1 MGTKFD
7 SRGPAYV
14 ALHRRGER
22 GMALAT
28 VMMLV
33 LLVAVVSASL
43 LAMVASEG
51 GIAGSDL
58 QRTRTFYAAQAGI
71 EKMTNGFSALFT
83 RTSNP
88 ATTDLNAVAADYPTE
103 LYTEGFDFSQ
113 QFIQQGTRR
122 NVVIPN
128 GSFAGLNASVVPYT
142 LTSTVKLRN
151 TGTEVS
157 LQRNINNYL
166 IPIFQFGLFSD
177 EDLELHPG
185 APFYFNG
192 RVHANGNLYL
202 NGDVTFLSKVTTA
215 NEVVTS
221 VLRNGVARVP
231 DVKFNISNTL
241 AKLTLGSVMADS
253 ADANSKGGPNFPTAL
268 QQGGRG
274 NFPGHAMGIPNP
286 DWDTNSVAAANGTNN
301 QFGGQLLTRTTGA
314 KPLLLPF
321 QLGGAPTRELI
332 KRQLPNE
339 ATANP
344 VLSQSRYHTK
354 ATIRILLDDEGAS
367 ATDASA
373 ILSTRG
379 VLLSSFVPS
388 RLGAG
393 TTTAL
398 TRFGDDGTAV
408 AFDVSNPVRQKLD
421 ALPAASPSPSPTPRL
436 QDATTVRGVQA
447 TPVYNT
453 AGTPSSGVNIP
464 QGAGLTGRILIEIVK
479 PDGTTVD
486 VTQQIL
492 SMGVTEGEP
501 NGIVYMQRPLWASY
515 VQGSRDRNIANN
527 INLVYLTD
535 WTSTSPTHETRA
547 AVDGEISA
555 AAFNRDTTYGHF
567 TTADNSF
574 DDDAHILTS
583 PFLPTSNPVREAF
596 PCGANPVPST
606 CVNRIVPIN
615 LYNVREGAITDS
627 LLVDAV
633 YERGIT
639 SVVELNMRNL
649 ARWVVG
655 TFDGNLLSGTP
666 AVSSNIASPDGY
678 IIYVSDRR
686 GDKVRAQGGINTTN
700 GIVDNEDIY
709 GNNGADGAGCST
721 SQDQNGCELGE
732 DVNGD
737 GILRKDLTE
746 LPVPTVFSSGTDI
759 NTRADAVASWSNPNN
774 YFHRALRLFNGEN
787 LQVTGPRDALTT
799 THGITVATENMVY
812 IWGNYNTTGIT
823 AQPTGGATLNDGTYT
838 GGQVPASIVAD
849 AFFPLSKTWFDSS
862 SAMYPQG
869 GGLRPADAGLTLITQ
884 GTAVRSGI
892 IAGNNLSALAGDPSA
907 GNVSPNDERRLSGGL
922 HNYPRFLENWGNQRW
937 NFVGSLI
944 PLYRSTQA
952 LGPYQA
958 DGAIYGAPIRNW
970 AFDITFT
977 DPARLPP
984 GTPLFQFI
992 EPTGFRQIY

>member
-1 MGTKFD
+1 
-7 SRGPAYV
+7 
-14 ALHRRGER
+14 
-22 GMALAT
+22 MALAT

-43 LAMVASEG
+43 LATVASEG

-88 ATTDLNAVAADYPTE
+88 LTSDLNSVAADYPTE
-103 LYTEGFDFSQ
+103 LYAEGFDFSQ
-113 QFIQQGTRR
+113 QFIQQGARR
-122 NVVIPN
+122 NVVIPS
-128 GSFAGLNASVVPYT
+128 GSFAGLNASVIPYT
-142 LTSTVKLRN
+142 LTSTVKLRG
-151 TGTEVS
+151 TGTEVG

-221 VLRNGVARVP
+221 LLRNGVARTP
-231 DVKFNISNTL
+231 SVKFNINNTVVP
-241 AKLTLGSVMADS
+241 LTLGSVTD
-253 ADANSKGGPNFPTAL
+253 GPNLPAA
-268 QQGGRG
+268 QQIGGRG
-274 NFPGHAMGIPNP
+274 VFPGSPAGTANST
-286 DWDTNSVAAANGTNN
+286 WETTSVAAVNGNAN

-332 KRQLPNE
+332 KRQVPGE
-339 ATANP
+339 ATSNS

-354 ATIRILLDDEGAS
+354 ASIRILLDDES
-367 ATDASA
+367 AAGSDVSA
-373 ILSTRG
+373 IPAGRG
-379 VLLSSFVPS
+379 VLLSTFVPS
-388 RLGAG
+388 RLGTG
-393 TTTAL
+393 NTTAL
-398 TRFGDDGTAV
+398 TRFSDDGTPV
-408 AFDVSNPVRQKLD
+408 AADVASPVRQKLD
-421 ALPAASPSPSPTPRL
+421 AVPTASPSPAPTPRF
-436 QDATTVRGVQA
+436 QTATTVRGVQA

-453 AGTPSSGVNIP
+453 SDTPSSGVSIP
-464 QGAGLTGRILIEIVK
+464 QGAGITGRILIEVVK

-486 VTQQIL
+486 VTQAVL

-501 NGIVYMQRPLWASY
+501 NGIVYLQRPLWASF
-515 VQGSRDRNIANN
+515 VQGSRDRNVANN
-527 INLVYLTD
+527 INLIYLTD
-535 WTSTSPTHETRA
+535 WTSTSPTHDTRA
-547 AVDGEISA
+547 VIDGEASA
-555 AAFNRDTTYGHF
+555 TAFNRDATYGYF
-567 TTADNSF
+567 TTLDNSF
-574 DDDAHILTS
+574 DDDAHVATS
-583 PFLPTSNPVREAF
+583 PFLPTGGPVREAF
-596 PCGANPVPST
+596 PCGANPVPSD
-606 CVNRIVPIN
+606 CVNRIVPVN
-615 LYNVREGAITDS
+615 LYNVREGAINDS
-627 LLVDAV
+627 LLTDAV

-639 SVVELNMRNL
+639 SIVELNMGNL
-649 ARWVVG
+649 ARWLVG
-655 TFDGNLLSGTP
+655 TYDTSLLAGTQ
-666 AVSSNIASPDGY
+666 AVSSNINSPDGF
-678 IIYVSDRR
+678 IVYVSDRR
-686 GDKVRAQGGINTTN
+686 GDKIRNQNGVNTTN

-709 GNNGADGAGCST
+709 GDNGSDGSACSNT
-721 SQDQNGCELGE
+721 QDQGGCERGE

-746 LPVPTVFSSGTDI
+746 LPTPAFFGSSTDI
-759 NTRADAVASWSNPNN
+759 NARAESVASWANPSN
-774 YFHRALRLFNGEN
+774 YFHRAVRLFNGEN
-787 LQVTGPRDALTT
+787 LQVTGPRDSLTT
-799 THGITVATENMVY
+799 TRGITVATENMVY
-812 IWGNYNTTGIT
+812 IWGNYNTTGISS
-823 AQPTGGATLNDGTYT
+823 QPTGGATLNDGGYT

-862 SAMYPQG
+862 SAMYPLG
-869 GGLRPADAGLTLITQ
+869 GSRRPADAGLTLITQ
-884 GTAVRSGI
+884 GTSVRAGI

-907 GNVSPNDERRLSGGL
+907 GNDSPNDERRLSGGL
-922 HNYPRFLENWGNQRW
+922 HNYPRFLEDWGNQRW

-952 LGPYQA
+952 VGPYQA
-958 DGAIYGAPIRNW
+958 DTAIYGAPIRNW

-984 GTPLFQFI
+984 GTPLFQYI
-992 EPTGFRQIY
+992 EPTGFRQLFN

>member
-1 MGTKFD
+1 
-7 SRGPAYV
+7 
-14 ALHRRGER
+14 
-22 GMALAT
+22 MALAT
-28 VMMLV
+28 VMLIV

-43 LAMVASEG
+43 LATVSSEG

-58 QRTRTFYAAQAGI
+58 QRTRTFYASQAGI

-88 ATTDLNAVAADYPTE
+88 SASDLGAVAADYPTE
-103 LYTEGFDFSQ
+103 LYNEGFDFSQ
-113 QFIQQGTRR
+113 QFIQQGARR
-122 NVVIPN
+122 NVVIPS

-142 LTSTVKLRN
+142 LTSTVKLRG

-221 VLRNGVARVP
+221 VLRNGAQRTP

-241 AKLTLGSVMADS
+241 AKLTLGSVMADP
-253 ADANSKGGPNFPTAL
+253 ADTNAKGGPNLPAS
-268 QQGGRG
+268 QQTGGRG
-274 NFPGHAMGIPNP
+274 VFPGHPSGVANPN
-286 DWDTNSVAAANGTNN
+286 WETTSVAAADGTDN

-321 QLGGAPTRELI
+321 QLGGAPTREVI
-332 KRQLPNE
+332 KRRPPGE
-339 ATANP
+339 SATNP

-354 ATIRILLDDEGAS
+354 ASVRILLDDEGAS

-373 ILSTRG
+373 IPSTRG

-388 RLGAG
+388 ALGAG
-393 TTTAL
+393 ATNAL
-398 TRFGDDGTAV
+398 TRFTDDGGAV
-408 AFDVSNPVRQKLD
+408 AADVASPVRQKLD
-421 ALPAASPSPSPTPRL
+421 AVPSASPSPTPTPRF
-436 QDATTVRGVQA
+436 QTAATVRGVQS

-453 AGTPSSGVNIP
+453 AGTPSSGVSIP

-486 VTQQIL
+486 VTQTIL

-501 NGIVYMQRPLWASY
+501 NGIVYLQRPLWASF
-515 VQGSRDRNIANN
+515 VQGGRDRNAANN
-527 INLVYLTD
+527 INLAYLTD
-535 WTSTSPTHETRA
+535 WTSASLTATHETRA
-547 AVDGEISA
+547 VIDGEINT
-555 AAFNRDTTYGHF
+555 AAFNRDATYGYF

-574 DDDAHILTS
+574 DDDAHAATA
-583 PFLPTSNPVREAF
+583 PFLPTAGPVREAY

-615 LYNVREGAITDS
+615 LYNVREGAVNDA

-639 SVVELNMRNL
+639 NVVELNMRNL
-649 ARWVVG
+649 VRWLAG
-655 TFDGNLLSGTP
+655 TYDAALLAGTQ
-666 AVSSNIASPDGY
+666 AVSSNINSPDGY
-678 IIYVSDRR
+678 IVYVSDRR
-686 GDKVRAQGGINTTN
+686 GDKVRNEGGVNTTN

-709 GNNGADGAGCST
+709 GNDGVDGAACSST
-721 SQDQNGCELGE
+721 QDQNGCEMGE

-737 GILRKDLTE
+737 GVLRKDLTE
-746 LPVPTVFSSGTDI
+746 LPVPAVFSSGTDI
-759 NTRADAVASWSNPNN
+759 NTRAEAVASWSNPSN
-774 YFHRALRLFNGEN
+774 YFRRALRLFDGEN
-787 LQVTGPRDALTT
+787 LQVTGPRDSLTT
-799 THGITVATENMVY
+799 TRGITVATENMVY

-823 AQPTGGATLNDGTYT
+823 SQPAGGATLNDGGYS

-862 SAMYPQG
+862 SALYPQG
-869 GGLRPADAGLTLITQ
+869 GSLRPADAGLTLITQ
-884 GTAVRSGI
+884 GTAVRAGL
-892 IAGNNLSALAGDPSA
+892 IAGNNQSALAGDPSA

-984 GTPLFQFI
+984 GTPLFQYI

>member
-1 MGTKFD
+1 MDKKFGPGVPAD
-7 SRGPAYV
+7 AYSR
-14 ALHRRGER
+14 RSGER

-28 VMMLV
+28 AMMLV

-43 LAMVASEG
+43 LATVSSEG

-58 QRTRTFYAAQAGI
+58 QRTRTFYAAEAGI
-71 EKMTNGFSALFT
+71 EKMTNGFSALFI
-83 RTSNP
+83 RISNP
-88 ATTDLNAVAADYPTE
+88 SLNDLNTVAGDYPTE
-103 LYTEGFDFSQ
+103 LYAEGFDFSQ
-113 QFIQQGTRR
+113 QFIQEGVRR
-122 NVVIPN
+122 NVVIPS

-142 LTSTVKLRN
+142 LTSTVKLRG

-221 VLRNGVARVP
+221 VLRNGVARTP
-231 DVKFNISNTL
+231 DVKFNINNTVVQL
-241 AKLTLGSVMADS
+241 SLGSVS
-253 ADANSKGGPNFPTAL
+253 GGPNLPAA
-268 QQGGRG
+268 QQSQGRG
-274 NFPGHAMGIPNP
+274 VFPGHPGGTINST
-286 DWDTNSVAAANGTNN
+286 WETNSVAAVNGNDN
-301 QFGGQLLTRTTGA
+301 QFAGQLLTRTTGG

-332 KRQLPNE
+332 KRRLPGE
-339 ATANP
+339 AVANP

-354 ATIRILLDDEGAS
+354 ASIRIILDDEGA
-367 ATDASA
+367 AGLDASG
-373 ILSTRG
+373 IPVNQGVPLST
-379 VLLSSFVPS
+379 FVPS
-388 RLGAG
+388 PLGAG
-393 TTTAL
+393 TTNAL
-398 TRFGDDGTAV
+398 TRFNDAGTPV
-408 AFDVSNPVRQKLD
+408 AADVATPVAQRLN
-421 ALPAASPSPSPTPRL
+421 ALPALAT
-436 QDATTVRGVQA
+436 QTATTVRGVQA
-447 TPVYNT
+447 APVYNT
-453 AGTPSSGVNIP
+453 PGVPASGVSIP
-464 QGAGLTGRILIEIVK
+464 QGAGLSGRILIEVVK

-486 VTQQIL
+486 VTQAIL

-501 NGIVYMQRPLWASY
+501 NGIVYLQRPLWASF
-515 VQGSRDRNIANN
+515 VQGSRDRNAANN

-535 WTSTSPTHETRA
+535 WTSPAATAIPSAAPTPLQTHETRA
-547 AVDGEISA
+547 VVDGEMSA
-555 AAFNRDTTYGHF
+555 AAFNREATYGYF
-567 TTADNSF
+567 TTGDNNF
-574 DDDAHILTS
+574 DDDAHGLIN
-583 PFLPTSNPVREAF
+583 PFLPTAAPIREAY
-596 PCGANPVPST
+596 PCGANPVPAG

-615 LYNVREGAITDS
+615 LYNVREGGINST
-627 LLVDAV
+627 LLVDSV

-639 SVVELNMRNL
+639 SVVELNMGNL
-649 ARWVVG
+649 TRWMVG
-655 TFDGNLLSGTP
+655 TYDGNLLAGTQ
-666 AVSSNIASPDGY
+666 AVSANINSPDGF
-678 IIYVSDRR
+678 IVYVSDRR
-686 GDKVRAQGGINTTN
+686 GDKIKSQNGVNTTN

-709 GNNGADGAGCST
+709 GDNAADGAVCS
-721 SQDQNGCELGE
+721 SAQDQNGCERGE

-737 GILRKDLTE
+737 GVLRKDLTE
-746 LPVPTVFSSGTDI
+746 LPMPTTIIGSNADRNARAESVAGNQ
-759 NTRADAVASWSNPNN
+759 NTF
-774 YFHRALRLFNGEN
+774 FHRAVRLFNGEN
-787 LQVTGPRDALTT
+787 LQVTGPRDSLTT
-799 THGITVATENMVY
+799 TRGITVATENMVY
-812 IWGNYNTTGIT
+812 VWGNYNTTGIL
-823 AQPTGGATLNDGTYT
+823 AQPAGGATLNDGGYA

-862 SAMYPQG
+862 SAMYPLG
-869 GGLRPADAGLTLITQ
+869 GTLRPADAGLTLITQ

-907 GNVSPNDERRLSGGL
+907 GNISPNDERRLSGGL

-937 NFVGSLI
+937 NFAGSLI

-952 LGPYQA
+952 VGPYQA

-984 GTPLFQFI
+984 GTPLFQYI
-992 EPTGFRQIY
+992 EPTGFRQLFN